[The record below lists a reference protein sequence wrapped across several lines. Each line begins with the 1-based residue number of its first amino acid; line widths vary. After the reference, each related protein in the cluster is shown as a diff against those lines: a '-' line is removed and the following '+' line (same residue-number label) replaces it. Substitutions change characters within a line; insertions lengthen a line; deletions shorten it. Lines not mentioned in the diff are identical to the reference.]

1 MRGCKGLDKDPVYLG
16 MTLEGKMIPC
26 LLDTGCDVTLVPKDL
41 LDAHKSIR
49 VMPTSR
55 QLQAANDTEIEITGE
70 VTLPLMLNGRRIRT
84 QALVS
89 PDVGEMMLGADWLH
103 DHRCVWDFANRQ
115 VYIDGCAAVPLAKR
129 RSFRCRRVMLQD
141 DAVLPPRQ
149 EVDVTARAPILGPHP
164 VRRNHIVDSRR
175 VRPGLYVGRT
185 LLPASHR
192 NLKVRMVNTTAK
204 PQRLLKGTC
213 LGNLSPV
220 EVVEDANA
228 DQYDSVPDAPGAHP
242 NPTSVQAGV
251 TKPLLDKLPD
261 DLTVGQRTQV
271 KELLHEYDDIFSKG
285 PYDMGRTTLV
295 EHSVDTGDHRPIRQG
310 LRRHPVAHLDVIDK
324 QVDEMVRHDLVERAA
339 SPWASNVVLV
349 RKKG

>member
-1 MRGCKGLDKDPVYLG
+1 MGHVQRNCAHPKPQPSKTPNETHHGPSNVAMRGCKGLDKDPVYLG

-49 VMPTSR
+49 VMPTST

-115 VYIDGCAAVPLAKR
+115 VYIDGCAAVPLARR

-175 VRPGLYVGRT
+175 GCML
-185 LLPASHR
+185 A
-192 NLKVRMVNTTAK
+192 
-204 PQRLLKGTC
+204 
-213 LGNLSPV
+213 
-220 EVVEDANA
+220 
-228 DQYDSVPDAPGAHP
+228 APCCQHP
-242 NPTSVQAGV
+242 
-251 TKPLLDKLPD
+251 
-261 DLTVGQRTQV
+261 
-271 KELLHEYDDIFSKG
+271 I
-285 PYDMGRTTLV
+285 
-295 EHSVDTGDHRPIRQG
+295 
-310 LRRHPVAHLDVIDK
+310 VI
-324 QVDEMVRHDLVERAA
+324 
-339 SPWASNVVLV
+339 
-349 RKKG
+349 